1 MHIMRQEII
10 DARRR
15 IQMAMDVT
23 GLNASNLAREAGF
36 AESTL
41 TRLMGPS
48 PQSAPTYRTMVKVF
62 QAVERLT
69 GRKLPDLV
77 PSTTDM
83 ACPKQSHLDG
93 TYGMVQ
99 IPEFDVQAAAGAGL
113 EVPDLQDASRIWT
126 LPRSA
131 LAGVRATSLNNL
143 AIVTVAGESMIPD
156 YLPGEKV
163 LVDVGDRTV
172 SHDGAYIIHN
182 RYGLVVKMVQIIPGS
197 SPEQDVLRIISKN
210 PDYSPYDQP
219 VADVMIQGR
228 VVGKWVW
235 K

>member
-1 MHIMRQEII
+1 MLLTMQDRSPVADRIEAIMKME
-10 DARRR
+10 
-15 IQMAMDVT
+15 
-23 GLNASNLAREAGF
+23 GLNKAEVIRRSGVSKAYLTDLFSGKSREPRKSNVEKIARALGCSA
-36 AESTL
+36 AELWGESK
-41 TRLMGPS
+41 PPVS
-48 PQSAPTYRTMVKVF
+48 
-62 QAVERLT
+62 
-69 GRKLPDLV
+69 
-77 PSTTDM
+77 DM
-83 ACPKQSHLDG
+83 AHPKQSQLDG
-93 TYGMVQ
+93 TYGLVR
-99 IPEFDVQAAAGAGL
+99 IPEYDVQAAAGAGL
-113 EVPDLQDASRIWT
+113 EVPDLQDTSKIWT

-210 PDYSPYDQP
+210 PDYSSYDQP
-219 VADVMIQGR
+219 VTDVMIQGR

>member
-1 MHIMRQEII
+1 MADLSTRTRQKAWIDHIAQLSGHSYSRIAKECHLAQTTVSRFMD
-10 DARRR
+10 DA
-15 IQMAMDVT
+15 QSS
-23 GLNASNLAREAGF
+23 NALSARTEEKIRARYASLLAGNEDR
-36 AESTL
+36 
-41 TRLMGPS
+41 PS
-48 PQSAPTYRTMVKVF
+48 AS
-62 QAVERLT
+62 
-69 GRKLPDLV
+69 
-77 PSTTDM
+77 DM
-83 ACPKQSHLDG
+83 AHPKQSHLDG

-143 AIVTVAGESMIPD
+143 AIVTVAGESMVPD

-210 PDYSPYDQP
+210 PDYSSYDQP

>member
-1 MHIMRQEII
+1 MSYTDEPFSSFLVR
-10 DARRR
+10 
-15 IQMAMDVT
+15 AMSEAKLT
-23 GLNASNLAREAGF
+23 NQQLAAQFGI
-36 AESTL
+36 S
-41 TRLMGPS
+41 S
-48 PQSAPTYRTMVKVF
+48 
-62 QAVERLT
+62 QAVSQWRS
-69 GRKLPDLV
+69 GKNRPKSSVIDSVRKYLSDAAPA
-77 PSTTDM
+77 PSASHM
-83 ACPKQSHLDG
+83 ATPKQSQLDG
-93 TYGMVQ
+93 TYGLVR
-99 IPEFDVQAAAGAGL
+99 IPEYDVQAAAGAGL
-113 EVPDLQDASRIWT
+113 EVPDLQDTSKIWT

>member
-1 MHIMRQEII
+1 MPKSSII
-10 DARRR
+10 DEVRRYLSD
-15 IQMAMDVT
+15 A
-23 GLNASNLAREAGF
+23 AA
-36 AESTL
+36 
-41 TRLMGPS
+41 
-48 PQSAPTYRTMVKVF
+48 SAPS
-62 QAVERLT
+62 A
-69 GRKLPDLV
+69 
-77 PSTTDM
+77 SHM
-83 ACPKQSHLDG
+83 AHPKQSQLDG
-93 TYGMVQ
+93 TYGLVR
-99 IPEFDVQAAAGAGL
+99 IPEYDVQAAAGAGL

-163 LVDVGDRTV
+163 LVDVGDRIV

>member
-1 MHIMRQEII
+1 
-10 DARRR
+10 
-15 IQMAMDVT
+15 
-23 GLNASNLAREAGF
+23 
-36 AESTL
+36 
-41 TRLMGPS
+41 
-48 PQSAPTYRTMVKVF
+48 
-62 QAVERLT
+62 
-69 GRKLPDLV
+69 
-77 PSTTDM
+77 
-83 ACPKQSHLDG
+83 
-93 TYGMVQ
+93 
-99 IPEFDVQAAAGAGL
+99 
-113 EVPDLQDASRIWT
+113 
-126 LPRSA
+126 
-131 LAGVRATSLNNL
+131 
-143 AIVTVAGESMIPD
+143 
-156 YLPGEKV
+156 

>member
-1 MHIMRQEII
+1 MSYTDEPFSSFLVRSMAAAKLTNQQVADRFGIKSQAVSQWKSGRNMPKSSII
-10 DARRR
+10 DEVRRYLSD
-15 IQMAMDVT
+15 AA
-23 GLNASNLAREAGF
+23 AS
-36 AESTL
+36 
-41 TRLMGPS
+41 
-48 PQSAPTYRTMVKVF
+48 
-62 QAVERLT
+62 
-69 GRKLPDLV
+69 V
-77 PSTTDM
+77 PSASHM
-83 ACPKQSHLDG
+83 AAPKKSQLDG
-93 TYGMVQ
+93 TYGLVR
-99 IPEFDVQAAAGAGL
+99 IPEYDVQAAAGAGL
-113 EVPDLQDASRIWT
+113 EVPDLQDTSRIWT

-197 SPEQDVLRIISKN
+197 SPEQDILRIISKN
-210 PDYSPYDQP
+210 PDYSSYDQP
-219 VADVMIQGR
+219 VTDVMIQGR